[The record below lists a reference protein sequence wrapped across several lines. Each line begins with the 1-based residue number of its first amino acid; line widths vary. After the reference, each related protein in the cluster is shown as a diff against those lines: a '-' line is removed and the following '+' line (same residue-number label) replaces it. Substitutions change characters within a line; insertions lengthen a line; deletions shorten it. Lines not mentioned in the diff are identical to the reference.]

1 VEGEAEDRI
10 VATVVHSGAHGAT
23 CPLRRCPRVG
33 MLIEPLGRAGRAGR
47 TGRTG
52 EHFGQKMFV
61 RLGGARGRRPGTCG
75 GCPIVPRFLVDRIAR
90 RY

>member
-1 VEGEAEDRI
+1 MEGEAEDRI

-23 CPLRRCPRVG
+23 CPLRWCPRVG
-33 MLIEPLGRAGRAGR
+33 MLIEPLGRAGRAG
-47 TGRTG
+47 
-52 EHFGQKMFV
+52 EHFGPKMFV